1 MIVYDSQYEQLAI
14 GLMINNQDAA
24 YYGLAN
30 LESEH
35 FFDPNFKIAFIA
47 IDNITK
53 KEKKVDIYSVNEE
66 IKTLGK
72 VFSLDELLSIEDKF
86 YIQEKFDTVIDSLK
100 DRKKKRLAIH
110 ALDVIKSDL
119 QTSTKD
125 YEDLIKSVGDLYQ
138 LSKDKSENIMNRDNY
153 IEMREKHDEDKR
165 TKIPIFTG
173 YHSLDSR
180 LIYKLNTKEIS
191 VIGARPSNGKSALKA
206 NLIKN
211 FCSQGIGTVSYALEQ
226 SMEIESDRIEAILSG
241 LSLQEMA
248 DMKYWKR
255 DDGRKEK
262 LYEARKTIKD
272 WNYHLISGF
281 NKTLAEF
288 KGELRFLK
296 EQGIKVVFWDLFDR
310 MKEISRASANKA
322 QAVTNLLNQTLALAN
337 ELDMHFCLL
346 VQLNRETVK
355 KKNKDSIKPTISEL
369 KDSGGYEEVARTI
382 FLLHYPRHYDTALL
396 TSYLDI
402 KIAKQANGGTYDLPQ
417 FTLDTNNLRIIDN
430 DSTPRGLKGR
440 EDD

>member
-47 IDNITK
+47 IDNLVK
-53 KEKKVDIYSVNEE
+53 KEKKVDIYSANEE

-86 YIQEKFDTVIDSLK
+86 YIQEKFDTIIDTLK
-100 DRKKKRLAIH
+100 DRKKKRLAIQS
-110 ALDVIKSDL
+110 LDSIKLDL

-125 YEDLIKSVGDLYQ
+125 YEDVIKEVGNLYQ
-138 LSKDKSENIMNRDNY
+138 LSKDKSEEVMNSSNY
-153 IEMREKHDEDKR
+153 IQVRAKHDEDKK
-165 TKIPIFTG
+165 TKIPIYTG
-173 YHSLDSR
+173 YHSIDSK
-180 LIYKLNTKEIS
+180 LTYKLNTKEIS

-211 FCSQGIGTVSYALEQ
+211 FGTQGIGVVSYALEQ
-226 SMEIESDRIEAILSG
+226 SMEIESDRLESIVSG
-241 LSLQEMA
+241 ISLKEMA
-248 DMKYWKR
+248 DMQYWKSG
-255 DDGRKEK
+255 DGRRER
-262 LYEARKTIKD
+262 LNEARETITR
-272 WNYHLISGF
+272 WNYHLLKGF
-281 NKTLAEF
+281 GKTLAEF

-296 EQGIKVVFWDLFDR
+296 SEGIRVIFWDLFDR
-310 MKEISRASANKA
+310 MKEISRSTAQKA
-322 QAVTNLLNQTLALAN
+322 QTVTNILNQSLALAN

-355 KKNKDSIKPTISEL
+355 KKAKNSIKPTISEL

-382 FLLHYPRHYDTALL
+382 LLLHYPRHYDTALM
-396 TSYLDI
+396 TSILEI
-402 KIAKQANGGTYDLPQ
+402 KIAKQSNGGTHDLE

-430 DSTPRGLKGR
+430 DSTPRGLKGKS
-440 EDD
+440 DD